1 MYPFSGPKTK
11 TETSPAWSKTH
22 NQRPGILAMSQTSP
36 VVDTK
41 MECIM
46 CTENLTLK
54 NIVNTECNHQFC
66 NECFWKWT
74 KTNNS
79 CPFCRKSM
87 LANTKE
93 LKDMQNM
100 RELLDHRKSIISQ
113 VETEYERKDALID
126 DINDLETSRLG
137 FKQKEFYQKK
147 MADEA
152 EKKVNILQQ
161 QIKDLETIKRGTYV
175 AMKHFQDKYNKKSFP
190 SQSKKLINRCKY
202 HKIVNEA
209 FPKIA
214 KIGPLNWLK
223 GTMKYWERKKFRR
236 HNKQSEKEMD
246 EKDLGLDSLFKEEEE
261 EEEEKEHQILTP
273 PFISPFTRQAY
284 INEIH
289 DNFDITPEHDEVLDR
304 IIHLF
309 EQRPA
314 LHDFNPNL
322 IINQNNINYW
332 REV

>member
-1 MYPFSGPKTK
+1 MYPFSGPKIKTDTK
-11 TETSPAWSKTH
+11 PAWLSATV
-22 NQRPGILAMSQTSP
+22 MP

-74 KTNNS
+74 KANNT

-87 LANTKE
+87 LANTEE
-93 LKDMQNM
+93 LKDIQNM

-113 VETEYERKDALID
+113 VETEYERKDGLLEE
-126 DINDLETSRLG
+126 INHIEISRLG
-137 FKQKEFYQKK
+137 FQQKCQTFKE
-147 MADEA
+147 MAEEE
-152 EKKVNILQQ
+152 EKKINILQQ
-161 QIKDLETIKRGTYV
+161 KTKDLETIERGTYA
-175 AMKHFQDKYNKKSFP
+175 AMKHFQDKYNKKNSP
-190 SQSKKLINRCKY
+190 SQSRKLINRFKY

-223 GTMKYWERKKFRR
+223 GTMKFWERKKFRR
-236 HNKQSEKEMD
+236 HKKQSEKEMD

-261 EEEEKEHQILTP
+261 KEHQILTP
-273 PFISPFTRQAY
+273 PFHEILDRQEY

-289 DNFDITPEHDEVLDR
+289 DNFNITTEHDEVLNR
-304 IIHLF
+304 IINLF
-309 EQRPA
+309 EQNTNG
-314 LHDFNPNL
+314 DFNTAL
-322 IINQNNINYW
+322 IGHNIGNGRVYW